1 MPQALVGVIGG
12 SGLYQVE
19 GLAEVEEFY
28 PDTPWGKPSDA
39 LMVGKLSGVPVAF
52 LPRHGR
58 GHRISPTDLPVR
70 ANIYAFKMLGVQ
82 SLLSVSAVG
91 SMKEEIAPLDLV
103 VPDQLF
109 DRTVARPRTFFG
121 DNSGIVG
128 HIPFAEPFCQTLRPL
143 LKEVAEASGAAT
155 HYGGTY
161 ICMEGPQFSTR
172 GESNIYRQW
181 GVDVIG
187 MTAIPEAK
195 LAREAEIHY
204 VLLACATDYDCW
216 HASHESVSVEMVV
229 QNLHK
234 NAGRAKEVIR
244 QFVPLAAALKD
255 KPLSCGCGEALAT
268 AIMTDRNSIPP
279 ASIEKLGLLVK
290 KYF

>member
-1 MPQALVGVIGG
+1 MPEAVVGVIGG

-19 GLAEVEEFY
+19 GLSDVEEFY

-39 LMVGKLSGVPVAF
+39 LMVGKLDGVPVAF

-58 GHRISPTDLPVR
+58 GHRISPTDLPVQ
-70 ANIYAFKMLGVQ
+70 ANIYAFKMLGVKF
-82 SLLSVSAVG
+82 LLSVSAVG
-91 SMKEEIAPLDLV
+91 SMKEEIPPLDLV
-103 VPDQLF
+103 VPDQIF
-109 DRTVARPRTFFG
+109 DRTVARPRTYFG
-121 DNSGIVG
+121 NHNGIVG
-128 HIPFAEPFCQTLRPL
+128 HIPFAEPFCQSLRPI
-143 LKEVAEASGAAT
+143 LKEVSEASGVTT

-161 ICMEGPQFSTR
+161 ICIEGPQFSTR
-172 GESNIYRQW
+172 AESLIYRQW

-216 HASHESVSVEMVV
+216 YESHESVTVEMVV
-229 QNLHK
+229 ENLQK
-234 NAGRAKEVIR
+234 NVGRAKEIIR
-244 QFVPLAAALKD
+244 RFVPVAAGLQDAHLE
-255 KPLSCGCGEALAT
+255 CGCDTALAT
-268 AIMTDRNSIPP
+268 AIMTDRKVVP
-279 ASIEKLGLLVK
+279 AESVKNLGLLVQ

>member
-1 MPQALVGVIGG
+1 MPEALVGVIGG

-19 GLAEVEEFY
+19 GLTEVEEFY

-39 LMVGKLSGVPVAF
+39 LMVGKLGGVPVAF

-91 SMKEEIAPLDLV
+91 SMKEEIAPLDMV

-109 DRTVARPRTFFG
+109 DRTVARPRSFFS
-121 DNSGIVG
+121 DQAGIVG
-128 HIPFAEPFCQTLRPL
+128 HIPFAEPFCQTLRPI
-143 LKEVAEASGAAT
+143 LKEVSEASGATT
-155 HYGGTY
+155 HFGGTY

-172 GESNIYRQW
+172 GESLIYRQW

-204 VLLACATDYDCW
+204 ALLACATDYDSW
-216 HASHESVSVEMVV
+216 HESHESVTVEMVV
-229 QNLHK
+229 QNLQK
-234 NAGRAKEVIR
+234 NVGRAKEIIR

-255 KPLSCGCGEALAT
+255 KSLSCGCEVALSA
-268 AIMTDRNSIPP
+268 AIMTDRSRIPQ
-279 ASIEKLGLLVK
+279 ASIKKLGLLVK

>member
-1 MPQALVGVIGG
+1 MPEALVGVIGG

-19 GLAEVEEFY
+19 GLTEVTEFY

-39 LMVGKLSGVPVAF
+39 LMVGKLDGVAVAF

-70 ANIYAFKMLGVQ
+70 ANIYAFKLLGVQ
-82 SLLSVSAVG
+82 SILSVSAVG
-91 SMKEEIAPLDLV
+91 SMKEEIAPLDMV

-109 DRTVARPRTFFG
+109 DRTVARPRSFFG
-121 DNSGIVG
+121 DQAGIVG
-128 HIPFAEPFCQTLRPL
+128 HIPFAEPFCQTLRPI
-143 LKEVAEASGAAT
+143 LKEVSEASGATT

-172 GESNIYRQW
+172 GESLIYRQW

-204 VLLACATDYDCW
+204 ALLACATDYDSW
-216 HASHESVSVEMVV
+216 HPSHESVSVEMVV
-229 QNLHK
+229 QNLQK
-234 NAGRAKEVIR
+234 NVGRAKEIIR

-255 KPLSCGCGEALAT
+255 KPLLCGCDAALAA
-268 AIMTDRNSIPP
+268 AIMTDRSRIPQ